1 MSTGSVVIVT
11 GLSGGGKAS
20 ILRALEDIGYEA
32 VDNPPVTMLEEMIA
46 EGDKTGGDRAGGAQM
61 AADNPAGDWAPGDTA
76 AAGRKLAVG
85 IDARTR
91 GFDAVALLDAVARLR
106 ADPGLRLQLVYA
118 WADESTLLRR
128 FTETRRRHPLAPQG
142 VVADGIA
149 AEAALTEP
157 LREAADLVVDTSGLP
172 IANLRRMIERHF
184 GVDAFQARIAVSLV
198 SFAYP
203 RGLPREADLVFD
215 ARFLRNPHYDPILCA
230 KTGLDP
236 AVGAYVEA
244 DLDFQTFFSRIAE
257 LVELI
262 LPRFV
267 QEGKKYATITIGCT
281 GGRHRSV
288 HLIEKL
294 ANHLTSRAAAQKA
307 SGGGETPWRVF
318 VTHREL
324 VREGDADAFLV
335 DRPVARRDEL
345 DLDKAAQALS
355 VQA

>member
-1 MSTGSVVIVT
+1 MSTLAVVIVT

-20 ILRALEDIGYEA
+20 ILRALEDVGYEA
-32 VDNPPVTMLEEMIA
+32 VDNPPLTMLEEMISR
-46 EGDKTGGDRAGGAQM
+46 GDY
-61 AADNPAGDWAPGDTA
+61 
-76 AAGRKLAVG
+76 KLAVG

-91 GFDAVALLDAVARLR
+91 GFDAVDVLNVIDRLR
-106 ADPGLRLQLVYA
+106 SNPALRVHLVYA

-128 FTETRRRHPLAPQG
+128 YTETRRRHPLAPRG
-142 VVADGIA
+142 VVAEGIA
-149 AEAALTEP
+149 AEIGLTEL
-157 LREAADLVVDTSGLP
+157 LREHADLVVDTTGLP

-184 GVDAFQARIAVSLV
+184 GADADQAQIAVSLI

-215 ARFLRNPHYDPILCA
+215 ARFLRNPHYDPILRP
-230 KTGLDP
+230 KTGLDSD
-236 AVGAYVEA
+236 VGAYVEA
-244 DLDFQTFFSRIAE
+244 DPDFSLFFSRIAE
-257 LVELI
+257 LIDLM

-294 ANHLTSRAAAQKA
+294 ANHLIERAAARQTP
-307 SGGGETPWRVF
+307 GGREAPWRVF

-324 VREGDADAFLV
+324 VREGEPDAFLM
-335 DRPVARRDEL
+335 DRPVARRDES
-345 DLDKAAQALS
+345 DIDKAAQALS

>member
-1 MSTGSVVIVT
+1 VKTSSIVIVT

-32 VDNPPVTMLEEMIA
+32 VDNPPVTMLEEVIA
-46 EGDKTGGDRAGGAQM
+46 QG
-61 AADNPAGDWAPGDTA
+61 DNPSGDNAPGDKAET
-76 AAGRKLAVG
+76 GRKLAVG

-91 GFDAVALLDAVARLR
+91 GFDADALLDAVARLR
-106 ADPGLRLQLVYA
+106 ANPGLRPQLVYA

-128 FTETRRRHPLAPQG
+128 YTESRRRHPLAPQG

-149 AEAALTEP
+149 AETALTEP

-172 IANLRRMIERHF
+172 IANLRRMIEGHF
-184 GVDAFQARIAVSLV
+184 GDDAVQTRLAVSLV

-215 ARFLRNPHYDPILCA
+215 ARFLRNPHYDPILGP
-230 KTGLDP
+230 KTGRDP
-236 AVGAYVEA
+236 EVGAYVEG
-244 DLDFQTFFSRIAE
+244 DPDFATFFSRIAD

-294 ANHLTSRAAAQKA
+294 ANHLTSRASARQAG
-307 SGGGETPWRVF
+307 GGGEALWRVF

-324 VREGDADAFLV
+324 VRDGDADAFLM
-335 DRPVARRDEL
+335 DRPVARRDET
-345 DLDKAAQALS
+345 DIDKVAQALS